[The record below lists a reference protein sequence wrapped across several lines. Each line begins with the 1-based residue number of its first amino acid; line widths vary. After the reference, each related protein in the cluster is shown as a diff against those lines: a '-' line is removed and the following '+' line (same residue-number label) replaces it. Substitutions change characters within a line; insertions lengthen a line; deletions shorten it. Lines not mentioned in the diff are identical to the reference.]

1 MGVLMCWRDC
11 ILRKFRKEHNN
22 MSNYDWIEQFDN
34 TGLTTPFKVK
44 YDNEYF
50 PALKS
55 MLSDLIK
62 RFKAA
67 GLDESIIEIIDNYKE
82 KIVNSI

>member
-1 MGVLMCWRDC
+1 
-11 ILRKFRKEHNN
+11 